1 MLSFCIYKVISSAKN
16 MCSLFKINKHSSSA
30 KNMCSVF
37 IVSKQSSSA
46 SDMGSMEKSLPLAP
60 CKKIAG
66 LSEVQQARKGK
77 GRSAHEGKKL
87 V

>member
-1 MLSFCIYKVISSAKN
+1 MLSFRIYKVISSAKN

-46 SDMGSMEKSLPLAP
+46 SDMGSMEKSLPLAL
-60 CKKIAG
+60 CKKKSQGFQKFNSQGKVKAD
-66 LSEVQQARKGK
+66 LHMRKGN
-77 GRSAHEGKKL
+77 
-87 V
+87 